1 MRLFM
6 MAARPMVSIC
16 VDWQPAPD
24 QRPVFCF
31 ALMARR
37 WLRVGRPR
45 GDVCSHERAF
55 YGSLENFG
63 AQRIE
68 ALAFATQ
75 QVLLLACA
83 IRLSSYYYWAST
95 YRYALS
101 IVHLTRSCNSRAR
114 SGTQDSHAAVD
125 LTCSSYSCAR
135 ARAASVI

>member
-1 MRLFM
+1 MK
-6 MAARPMVSIC
+6 AARPMVAFC
-16 VDWQPAPD
+16 ADWQPAPD
-24 QRPVFCF
+24 QRLPVFCF
-31 ALMARR
+31 AALMARR

-45 GDVCSHERAF
+45 GAMCSHERAF
-55 YGSLENFG
+55 YGSFENFG

-68 ALAFATQ
+68 ALALTPSKCLCWPYF
-75 QVLLLACA
+75 